1 MKQKLI
7 FLDIDGTILV
17 WNKGISKTVRE
28 GLKKARSLG
37 HKVFICTEI
46 GRASCRE
53 RVYPLV

>member
-28 GLKKARSLG
+28 GLKKAGLLDTRFLFVPG
-37 HKVFICTEI
+37 AHGVHYQ
-46 GRASCRE
+46 RN
-53 RVYPLV
+53 